1 VTESSVIRNSTDC
14 RAVRYD
20 IPMDT
25 RFDGIAEFTAAARLG
40 SFTAAAA
47 ELGVTK
53 SAIGRAVSRLE
64 ARLGA
69 KLLHRTTR
77 RLTLTTAGESW
88 LEHCVA
94 AMTELDR
101 GETALKLAQ
110 NAPAGHVR
118 IDLPTA
124 FGRLFIMPVLLDLA
138 ARCPALLLNVSFT
151 DRRVDLIG
159 EGIDVAVRIGRL
171 DDSPDLVARPLGVQ
185 HLVICGAPDYLAARG
200 TPQSAADLADHDCIV
215 GWRRAR
221 HVAWLLKQ
229 PDGSVT
235 PHVVPVKHEVCDF
248 EMMLAA
254 VKAGRGLAQLPL
266 WMVRDDI
273 RRGRLET
280 VLDGMSGGEMPIS
293 VLWPRTPTLPAKLRV
308 VIDEIVRSVH
318 GFAESAP
325 AGRTKA

>member
-1 VTESSVIRNSTDC
+1 
-14 RAVRYD
+14 
-20 IPMDT
+20 MDT
-25 RFDGIAEFTAAARLG
+25 RFDGIAEFAAAVRLG

-53 SAIGRAVSRLE
+53 SAVGRAVSRLE
-64 ARLGA
+64 TRLGV

-77 RLTLTTAGESW
+77 RLALTTAGEAW

-101 GETALKLAQ
+101 GETALKVAQ
-110 NAPAGHVR
+110 NAPAGQVR

-124 FGRLFIMPVLLDLA
+124 FGRLYIMPVLLDLA

-159 EGIDVAVRIGRL
+159 EGIDLAVRIGRL

-185 HLVICGAPDYLAARG
+185 RLVICGAPDYLAARG
-200 TPQSAADLADHDCIV
+200 MPESPADLAHHDCIV
-215 GWRRAR
+215 GWRHAR
-221 HVAWLLKQ
+221 HVAWLLQQ
-229 PDGSVT
+229 PDGSVRSQ
-235 PHVVPVKHEVCDF
+235 VVPVKHEVCDF

-266 WMVRDDI
+266 WMVREDL
-273 RRGRLET
+273 RRGRLKT
-280 VLDGMSGGEMPIS
+280 VLDGLSGGEMPVSI
-293 VLWPRTPTLPAKLRV
+293 VWPRTSMLPAKIRV
-308 VIDEIVRSVH
+308 VIDAIARSAA
-318 GFAESAP
+318 GFAESAAAKH
-325 AGRTKA
+325 AGRRRPAKA